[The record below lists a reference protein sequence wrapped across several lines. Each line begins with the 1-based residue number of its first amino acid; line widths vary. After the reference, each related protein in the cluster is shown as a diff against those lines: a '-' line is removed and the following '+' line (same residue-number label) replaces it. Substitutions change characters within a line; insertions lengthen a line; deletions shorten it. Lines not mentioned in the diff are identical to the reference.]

1 MFWLLISIIHEIYLL
16 EAQSEYDEQILGRIG
31 VCHSRPE
38 CDHEFPQP
46 AHQIHDLR
54 REIPIRMLDGIAAG
68 EEKRA
73 M

>member
-1 MFWLLISIIHEIYLL
+1 MIHEIYLPK
-16 EAQSEYDEQILGRIG
+16 AQSEYDEQILGHIG
-31 VCHSRPE
+31 VRHSRPE

-46 AHQIHDLR
+46 AHHIHDLTR
-54 REIPIRMLDGIAAG
+54 AISIRMLDGIAAG